1 MKASRTFPEVFDKPS
16 KVSVTNGDSM
26 SQLMKSCLD
35 ILSDDLSRDPLKECA
50 VGILSNM
57 TCNNSTYKVT
67 VIENDGVG
75 ILIDT
80 ITRYL

>member
-1 MKASRTFPEVFDKPS
+1 M
-16 KVSVTNGDSM
+16 SVTNGDSM

-80 ITRYL
+80 ITRFVESKFCSDFSIVFF